1 MTQCMWATYQCSRVT
16 CWWRRR
22 FHGPLSPS
30 LARSGQMRPADPTG
44 GFMKRY
50 LHILELLAKL
60 LWNLLGRRKK
70 YRTML
75 IPRPDRIWW
84 CTRNISAGGDALN
97 RTAMKALK
105 LLIIHVVSILFLFLF
120 LVSSLVFLFLFL
132 FLAFACR
139 TAMKAL
145 KMSIIHVVAFV
156 ISWTP
161 YAIMGTWSVS

>member
-1 MTQCMWATYQCSRVT
+1 MWATNQCSRAT

-30 LARSGQMRPADPTG
+30 LARFGQMRPADPTG

-50 LHILELLAKL
+50 LHILKLLAKL

-75 IPRPDRIWW
+75 MPRPDRIWW

-97 RTAMKALK
+97 
-105 LLIIHVVSILFLFLF
+105 
-120 LVSSLVFLFLFL
+120 
-132 FLAFACR
+132 R

-161 YAIMGTWSVS
+161 YAIMGTWSVSQKLKHWHKRSCLNFVLSGTPSTGFSS

>member
-1 MTQCMWATYQCSRVT
+1 MGCLVCMWATNQCSRAT

-22 FHGPLSPS
+22 FHGQLSPS
-30 LARSGQMRPADPTG
+30 LFRCGQMRPADPTG
-44 GFMKRY
+44 GLMKRH
-50 LHILELLAKL
+50 LHILKPLAKL
-60 LWNLLGRRKK
+60 LRNLLGRRKK

-105 LLIIHVVSILFLFLF
+105 
-120 LVSSLVFLFLFL
+120 
-132 FLAFACR
+132 
-139 TAMKAL
+139 
-145 KMSIIHVVAFV
+145 MSIIHVVAFV

-161 YAIMGTWSVS
+161 YAIMGTWSVSQKLKHRHKDPVWILFCQGHHRQGFPAKHFWQGFN

>member
-1 MTQCMWATYQCSRVT
+1 MWATNQCSRVT
-16 CWWRRR
+16 CWWQRR

-30 LARSGQMRPADPTG
+30 LARFGQMRPADPTG

-50 LHILELLAKL
+50 LHILKLLAKL

-75 IPRPDRIWW
+75 MPRPDRIWW

-97 RTAMKALK
+97 
-105 LLIIHVVSILFLFLF
+105 
-120 LVSSLVFLFLFL
+120 
-132 FLAFACR
+132 R

-161 YAIMGTWSVS
+161 YAIMGTWSVSQKLKHWHKRSCLNFVLSGTPSTGFSS

>member
-1 MTQCMWATYQCSRVT
+1 M
-16 CWWRRR
+16 
-22 FHGPLSPS
+22 
-30 LARSGQMRPADPTG
+30 
-44 GFMKRY
+44 
-50 LHILELLAKL
+50 
-60 LWNLLGRRKK
+60 
-70 YRTML
+70 
-75 IPRPDRIWW
+75 
-84 CTRNISAGGDALN
+84 N

-120 LVSSLVFLFLFL
+120 LVSSLVFL

-161 YAIMGTWSVS
+161 YAIMGTWSVSQKLKH